1 MNMGSKAFA
10 SRTMKVSAVA
20 LISALALSA
29 CGGGGKGS
37 GPEAG
42 KEGSTKTA
50 TNPQDAG
57 KLEKGGTLQ
66 LAVSGI
72 GPDFNRF
79 SANGN
84 SVDTADMLSP
94 MYQATVFNYKA
105 DGTPTLNKDFME
117 DAKSETKNGQQVITY
132 TFNPKAKWNDGT
144 PIDYK
149 TLKNMAEVLSGKNP
163 EYAVVTTA
171 GYEDIEKVEQGSKP
185 NEAIVTMKKGHDFYP
200 WEDLFSDGSGEGM
213 FHPAINSPEIFNK
226 GFSKLH
232 PEWMAGPYKLQKYDE
247 AAKNVSMVPN
257 EKWWGEKPILNKIIF
272 RAMESTATIAAFKN
286 GEIDTVNVAN
296 ESRYKQAK
304 GASNS
309 EERRGQRLSVF
320 GVVFNAKSDSPVKD
334 PAVRKAIWQATNRE
348 QMRDVRFKGLNWD
361 ETQPGSWM
369 SMPFSPLYGDNMPV
383 KYNAAE
389 AGKTLE
395 AAGYSKGSDG
405 FYAKNG
411 KKLTVTLTDF
421 GQGDPMT
428 AALDQTLQAQM
439 KAAGIELKLDVRGD
453 NQFNDTM
460 GKKNFQ
466 MIFMGYTVGSDPT
479 SAPKQ
484 YYKSGGENISGTG
497 TAVVDQMIKDQKL
510 VPDAKE
516 RAKSANAIEKKAM
529 EQYGMLPMWNGPI
542 IGLYRKGLANFGPHL
557 YESIDWT
564 KVGFEQG
571 STHK

>member
-20 LISALALSA
+20 LASALALSA

-50 TNPQDAG
+50 TNPQDVS

-94 MYQATVFNYKA
+94 MYQASVFNYKA
-105 DGTPTLNKDFME
+105 DGTPVLNKDFME
-117 DAKSETKNGQQVITY
+117 DAKSETKNGQQVIKY

-144 PIDYK
+144 PFDYK

-213 FHPAINSPEIFNK
+213 FHPDINSPEIFNK

-232 PEWMAGPYKLQKYDE
+232 PEWMAGPYKLEKYDE

-257 EKWWGEKPILNKIIF
+257 DTWWGEKPILNKIIF

-286 GEIDTVNVAN
+286 GEVDTVNVAN

-304 GASNS
+304 GAANS
-309 EERRGQRLSVF
+309 EERRGSASRCS
-320 GVVFNAKSDSPVKD
+320 AWSSTRSPT
-334 PAVRKAIWQATNRE
+334 PRSRIRPSARRCG
-348 QMRDVRFKGLNWD
+348 R
-361 ETQPGSWM
+361 P
-369 SMPFSPLYGDNMPV
+369 P
-383 KYNAAE
+383 
-389 AGKTLE
+389 
-395 AAGYSKGSDG
+395 
-405 FYAKNG
+405 
-411 KKLTVTLTDF
+411 
-421 GQGDPMT
+421 T
-428 AALDQTLQAQM
+428 ASRCA
-439 KAAGIELKLDVRGD
+439 
-453 NQFNDTM
+453 
-460 GKKNFQ
+460 
-466 MIFMGYTVGSDPT
+466 T
-479 SAPKQ
+479 SA
-484 YYKSGGENISGTG
+484 SRASTG
-497 TAVVDQMIKDQKL
+497 TR
-510 VPDAKE
+510 PS
-516 RAKSANAIEKKAM
+516 RAPGCPCPS
-529 EQYGMLPMWNGPI
+529 PRCTRTTCP
-542 IGLYRKGLANFGPHL
+542 
-557 YESIDWT
+557 S
-564 KVGFEQG
+564 
-571 STHK
+571 STTRRRPARPSRPPATRRARTASTPRTARS